1 MDEGRGEMVLAGG
14 IKSKSRLL
22 PGCPALGGI
31 TRFYSKGEGSAAKI
45 SFSLFIQQIHEFVL
59 RIDISTDIY
68 QYASLSYH
76 SILSCS
82 FCVVFYYAFS
92 QIS

>member
-1 MDEGRGEMVLAGG
+1 MDERRGEMVLAGV

-31 TRFYSKGEGSAAKI
+31 TRFTVKEGSAAKI

-76 SILSCS
+76 SILSYS
-82 FCVVFYYAFS
+82 YCVVFYYAFS